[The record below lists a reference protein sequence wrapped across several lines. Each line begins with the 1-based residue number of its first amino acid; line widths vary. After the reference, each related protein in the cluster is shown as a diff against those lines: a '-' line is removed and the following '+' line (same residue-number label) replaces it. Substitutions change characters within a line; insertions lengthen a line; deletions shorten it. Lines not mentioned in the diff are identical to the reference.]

1 MDNYKIMD
9 KHLTFAAGIILGAA
23 ATILFYRRHN
33 TVTTTTNNTTSRI
46 ALRFQQKGPSS
57 AEVWAKLRSLANQS
71 GIINLGQGF
80 PDFLPIPNA
89 VVAAKT
95 ALDQDH
101 LNQYAA
107 MGGSIRLKQALS
119 KYYGKSPPRQPR
131 NGNLNSSTPFNPTTE
146 ITVTTSGT
154 EAGRIKYIAI
164 LLLASHNS
172 K

>member
-1 MDNYKIMD
+1 MS
-9 KHLTFAAGIILGAA
+9 KHLTFVAGVILGAA
-23 ATILFYRRHN
+23 ATVLFYRRHN
-33 TVTTTTNNTTSRI
+33 TTTTNNTTSRI

-80 PDFLPIPNA
+80 PDFLPIPDA

-154 EAGRIKYIAI
+154 EAGRVEYIAI

>member
-1 MDNYKIMD
+1 MD

-119 KYYGKSPPRQPR
+119 KYYGQAPPR